1 MPSLRHRQLS
11 GDERAPE
18 MENAMRLVDYEKLA
32 VQEKWWWCG
41 GVHQENGPVKYLA
54 CGKNAQETWEVLK
67 RQLQW
72 QMYLSPHME

>member
-1 MPSLRHRQLS
+1 
-11 GDERAPE
+11 

-54 CGKNAQETWEVLK
+54 CGKIAQETWEVL
-67 RQLQW
+67 
-72 QMYLSPHME
+72 